1 MAKVSEAHLE
11 ARRQSILDAAA
22 AVFSRKGLEAATMA
36 EIATEAGISPGA
48 IYRYFAN
55 KEDLARGCMDES
67 SNAVEE
73 QWKHQPDGDADPMRE
88 FNELSLATFGKLN
101 DPRERVNTMLFLET
115 TLKAARTGEDA
126 LRLSCGEEWQHV
138 VAGISSRLAL
148 AQERGQLPREFDLTR
163 IAGVLYSFYWGA
175 RLSKLILPEWDTD
188 GQLNQVMRLMDLA
201 CRAVHE
207 PAPA

>member
-22 AVFSRKGLEAATMA
+22 SVFSKKGLEAATMA

-48 IYRYFAN
+48 IYRYFEN
-55 KEDLARGCMDES
+55 KDELARGCMSES

-73 QWKHQPDGDADPMRE
+73 SWKHEPERGSDPMHD

-115 TLKAARTGEDA
+115 TLKAARTGEEA
-126 LRLSCGEEWQHV
+126 LRASCGEEWEQV
-138 VAGISSRLAL
+138 VAGISGRLAL
-148 AQERGQLPREFDLTR
+148 AQERGQIPQEFDLKR

-188 GQLNQVMRLMDLA
+188 GQLEQVMRLMDLA
-201 CRAVHE
+201 CRPLA
-207 PAPA
+207 ATARA